1 MVRYIHRTI
10 VLGMS
15 IFVVILVSAVAQPE
29 EVMACDER
37 YEQCGLPVEP
47 GSITSA
53 TIVAIKGDV
62 TIMNPI
68 TGISYPASLNDKLY
82 PGYIVETGNM
92 GRVQIVYPDDTIL
105 SVGRGTMIT
114 LDPKS
119 FVDSSGGKHKIS
131 VIEGAFRVVGGAI
144 TKMGED
150 KKERVTPTA
159 VLGIRGTTYLF
170 TEDPVAGWAE
180 YSVLDG
186 LVEIDG
192 IGWDALPDEYFTDP
206 TNKNI
211 ETIDLARVY
220 QDVTDETSF
229 VDVIGIGAPLL
240 LEAGYWTHIDS
251 GQPPTPP
258 QAGIAPSQRDF
269 VYYVTPCNVPVSIPE
284 PSTMLLLGAGVVVLI
299 GMKKFINN
307 DRARIQSHTKDA

>member
-1 MVRYIHRTI
+1 MVRYTHKAIL
-10 VLGMS
+10 LGMS
-15 IFVVILVSAVAQPE
+15 VFVVILVSGVAQPE
-29 EVMACDER
+29 QVMACDER

-47 GSITSA
+47 GSIQYA
-53 TIVAIKGDV
+53 TIIAIRDDV

-68 TGISYPASLNDKLY
+68 TGISYQASLNDKLY
-82 PGYIVETGNM
+82 PGYIVETGKT
-92 GRVQIVYPDDTIL
+92 GRVQIVFPDDSLLNI
-105 SVGRGTMIT
+105 GRGTMTI

-119 FVDSSGGKHKIS
+119 FVDSSGGKHKIGVS
-131 VIEGAFRVVGGAI
+131 EGAFRVVGGAI
-144 TKMGED
+144 AKMGEE

-159 VLGIRGTTYLF
+159 VLGIRGTIYLF
-170 TEDPVAGWAE
+170 TEDPVAGWEE

-192 IGWDALPDEYFTDP
+192 IDWDVLPDEYFTDP

-229 VDVIGIGAPLL
+229 VDVIGIGTPLL
-240 LEAGYWTHIDS
+240 LETGYWAHIDS

-258 QAGIAPSQRDF
+258 QPGVAPSQRDF

-299 GMKKFINN
+299 GMRRFM
-307 DRARIQSHTKDA
+307 R

>member
-1 MVRYIHRTI
+1 MVHYIHKAI
-10 VLGMS
+10 LLGMS
-15 IFVVILVSAVAQPE
+15 VLVVILVSAVAQPE
-29 EVMACDER
+29 QVMACDER

-47 GSITSA
+47 GSIKTA
-53 TIVAIKGDV
+53 TIIAIKGDV
-62 TIMNPI
+62 TILDPF

-92 GRVQIVYPDDTIL
+92 GRVQIVFPDDSLLNI
-105 SVGRGTMIT
+105 GRGTMTI
-114 LDPKS
+114 LDPKY
-119 FVDSSGGKHKIS
+119 FVDSSGGKHKIGVS
-131 VIEGAFRVVGGAI
+131 EGAFRVVGGEI
-144 TKMGED
+144 PKMGED
-150 KKERVTPTA
+150 KKESLRSVVA
-159 VLGIRGTTYLF
+159 GGLRGTTYLF

-192 IGWDALPDEYFTDP
+192 IDWDVLPDEYFTDP

-229 VDVIGIGAPLL
+229 VDVIGIGTPLL

-251 GQPPTPP
+251 GQPPSPP
-258 QAGIAPSQRDF
+258 QPGVAPSQRDF

-299 GMKKFINN
+299 GMRRFM
-307 DRARIQSHTKDA
+307 R

>member
-1 MVRYIHRTI
+1 
-10 VLGMS
+10 MS
-15 IFVVILVSAVAQPE
+15 FFVVILVSGVAKPLQ
-29 EVMACDER
+29 VMACDER

-47 GSITSA
+47 GSIKTA
-53 TIVAIKGDV
+53 TIIAIRGEV
-62 TIMNPI
+62 TIMDPI
-68 TGISYPASLNDKLY
+68 TGISYQASLNDKLF
-82 PGYIVETGNM
+82 PGYIVETGKT

-105 SVGRGTMIT
+105 SVGLGTMVT

-119 FVDSSGGKHKIS
+119 FVDSSGGKHKIGVS
-131 VIEGAFRVVGGAI
+131 EGAFRVVGGAI
-144 TKMGED
+144 VKTGEY
-150 KKERVTPTA
+150 KEELHPTGTI
-159 VLGIRGTTYLF
+159 GIRGTTYLF
-170 TEDPVAGWAE
+170 TEDPVAGWVE

-186 LVEIDG
+186 LIEIDG
-192 IGWDALPDEYFTDP
+192 IDWDALPDEYFTDP
-206 TNKNI
+206 THKSI

-229 VDVIGIGAPLL
+229 VDVMGISTPLL

-284 PSTMLLLGAGVVVLI
+284 PSTMLLLGAGVVVLT